1 MSTLRLGRN
10 SKIVAA
16 ALETNYIWGRTIAD
30 AMTLAAELQ
39 MLGWEVQG
47 NPSPMVWNGE
57 YGTGVSI
64 TRVMNV

>member
-1 MSTLRLGRN
+1 
-10 SKIVAA
+10 
-16 ALETNYIWGRTIAD
+16 
-30 AMTLAAELQ
+30 MTLAAELQ